1 LASAG
6 GTFFD
11 RIVISGV
18 PVRRRVNI
26 LHLLIFANLVLL
38 LVAAGIGWDATRR
51 YHDLALDFNA
61 RNAQKVLDRAVSDLA
76 WKNYAETVIS
86 LGRTIVQSDQLR
98 KKVAEK
104 DSSAKSILDDEFG
117 RGMVSSGVVKMRG
130 FSAYD
135 LAMVPIAEAWRG
147 APLKLPDAINKALAA
162 RDGADR
168 ARIVTRVWLNG
179 DEPLLSVIVPI
190 GGLRTVG
197 YLGIHTDPIHA
208 LLPIDQRL
216 GMTAAIHSTSGRL
229 LLALDGFQI
238 PNRAQIHATD
248 LVLRGPEGETL
259 GFAKTKADVSELNS
273 AVNSAAFSSFAIFIV
288 IYGGVSAAALTVVGL
303 FLRKV
308 RKREALAEAER
319 EQQRLERVQAAE
331 ARERLEK
338 EAAATRRIELLH
350 IADSFETNVRSVV
363 QFVASASLQT
373 TANAEALTVAAQRAT
388 ELADAAAGASGQA
401 FESVNTV
408 ADRSE
413 ELSAAAAEITHQVT
427 RSSNIA
433 IKAVAEA
440 NETNEMMRGLANSAD
455 KIGEVVGLI
464 SAIAGQTNL
473 LALNATIEAARA
485 GEAGKGFAVVA
496 SEVKSLATQ
505 TAKATEEITGQI
517 NAIQLST
524 RSAAG
529 AIERVSHT
537 IMEISDI
544 AGSVAS
550 AVGQQ
555 GIATQ
560 DITQNVTRAAL
571 GAREAA
577 TNIAGVREAA
587 AETDHVADDVLKASR
602 DLAQRADTLHHEVDR
617 FLATVRAG

>member
-1 LASAG
+1 
-6 GTFFD
+6 
-11 RIVISGV
+11 
-18 PVRRRVNI
+18 VRARVNI
-26 LHLLIFANLVLL
+26 LHLLILANVVLL
-38 LVAAGIGWDATRR
+38 LVAAGVGWDMTRR
-51 YHDLALDFNA
+51 YHGLVYEFNA
-61 RNAQKVLDRAVSDLA
+61 KNAQKVLDHAVSNLA
-76 WKNYAETVIS
+76 WEEYAHAIVT
-86 LGRTIVQSDQLR
+86 LGRTIVQSDELR
-98 KKVAEK
+98 RKVEQK
-104 DSSAKSILDDEFG
+104 DPSIKSILADEFG
-117 RGMVSSGVVKMRG
+117 RGLISNGVVKLHG
-130 FSAYD
+130 YSAYD
-135 LAMVPIAEAWRG
+135 LTMAPIAESWRG
-147 APLKLPDAINKALAA
+147 PPVKLPDTIVSDVTN
-162 RDGADR
+162 RQGIDR
-168 ARIVTRVWLNG
+168 ARIITRVWLDG
-179 DEPLLSVIVPI
+179 DEPQLSAVVPI
-190 GGLRTVG
+190 GGLRIVG
-197 YLGIHTDPIHA
+197 YLGIHADPMHA
-208 LLPIDQRL
+208 LRPLDQRL
-216 GMTAAIHSTSGRL
+216 GMTASIHSISGRL
-229 LLALDGFQI
+229 LLELDSFRIRHG
-238 PNRAQIHATD
+238 AQIHATD
-248 LVLRGPEGETL
+248 LVLHGPEGETL
-259 GFAKTKADVSELNS
+259 GFAKTKSDVSELNN
-273 AVNSAAFSSFAIFIV
+273 AVNGAALSSFSIFIV
-288 IYGGVSAAALTVVGL
+288 IYGGISAAALTVVGF

-308 RKREALAEAER
+308 RKREAMAEAER

-331 ARERLEK
+331 TRERLEK
-338 EAAATRRIELLH
+338 EAAAVRRIELLH
-350 IADSFETNVRSVV
+350 IADSFETNVQSVV

-373 TANAEALTVAAQRAT
+373 TANAEALTIAAQRAT

-440 NETNEMMRGLANSAD
+440 SETNEMMRGLANSAD

-496 SEVKSLATQ
+496 SEDNSLATQ
-505 TAKATEEITGQI
+505 TAKATEEITAQI
-517 NAIQLST
+517 NAIQFST

-544 AGSVAS
+544 AGSVAT

-560 DITQNVTRAAL
+560 EITQNFTRAAL

-577 TNIAGVREAA
+577 SNIAGVREAA
-587 AETDHVADDVLKASR
+587 AETDQVADEVLEASR
-602 DLAQRADTLHHEVDR
+602 ELAKRADTLHHEVDR

>member
-1 LASAG
+1 VRA
-6 GTFFD
+6 
-11 RIVISGV
+11 RI
-18 PVRRRVNI
+18 NI

-51 YHDLALDFNA
+51 YHELALDFDV
-61 RNAQKVLDRAVSDLA
+61 RNAQKVLDSAVSDLA
-76 WKNYAETVIS
+76 WKAYAEAVIA
-86 LGRTIVQSDQLR
+86 LGRTVAQSGQLR
-98 KKVAEK
+98 KKIEDK
-104 DSSAKSILDDEFG
+104 DSSATAILDDEFG
-117 RGMVSSGVVKMRG
+117 RGVVSSGTLKIHG
-130 FSAYD
+130 LSAYD
-135 LAMVPIAEAWRG
+135 LMMVPIAEAWRG
-147 APLKLPDAINKALAA
+147 VPLKLPEAIAEAVAA
-162 RDGADR
+162 RQDVDR
-168 ARIVTRVWLNG
+168 ARIVTHVWLNG
-179 DEPLLSVIVPI
+179 DEPRLSVIVPI

-197 YLGIHTDPIHA
+197 YLGIHTDPLHA
-208 LLPIDQRL
+208 LLPLDQRL
-216 GMTAAIHSTSGRL
+216 GMTAAIHSISGRL
-229 LLALDGFQI
+229 LLQLDNFPI
-238 PNRAQIHATD
+238 PKAAQIHATD
-248 LVLRGPEGETL
+248 LVLHGPDGQTL
-259 GFAKTKADVSELNS
+259 GFAKAKTDVSELNR
-273 AVNSAAFSSFAIFIV
+273 AVNSAALSSFAIFMV
-288 IYGGVSAAALTVVGL
+288 IYGGVSAAALSVVGL

-331 ARERLEK
+331 TRGRLEK
-338 EAAATRRIELLH
+338 EAAATRRVELLH

-363 QFVASASLQT
+363 QFVASASVQT

-427 RSSNIA
+427 RSSSIA
-433 IKAVAEA
+433 SKAVSEA
-440 NETNEMMRGLANSAD
+440 NETDQVMRGLASSAE

-505 TAKATEEITGQI
+505 TAKATDEIAAHI
-517 NAIQLST
+517 KAIQSST
-524 RSAAG
+524 RNAG
-529 AIERVSHT
+529 NVIKRVGHT

-544 AGSVAS
+544 AGSVAT

-555 GIATQ
+555 GIATR
-560 DITQNVTRAAL
+560 DITENVTRAAV

-587 AETDHVADDVLKASR
+587 GETGQVADEVLTASR
-602 DLAQRADTLHHEVDR
+602 ELARRADTLHHEVEK
-617 FLATVRAG
+617 FLVTVRAG